1 MRTVFSFMSIKRLFL
16 VYSLQL
22 IVGLTLMAVF
32 DILER
37 PNLFFLDQA
46 FRWCGTQEPAP
57 EIVIVGVSKEDFARG
72 APRWP
77 WPRSLMARLVDQ
89 VGSYEPAVIVMD
101 ILYTERSNSESLITQ
116 EKFSEIQPHL
126 FQAMSG
132 VELKIQNRQGT
143 TVIGPGS
150 PGFDELA
157 LGAAGARKQDLELAA
172 SVARAVDQ
180 GIDVVL
186 AAQAIGYET
195 GLAGLAEPYTELA
208 FASRGAIGLV
218 GVKPDSDGVL
228 RNYLPYGLD
237 KDGGFVYGLALV
249 GVARFNDIEL
259 PRTPLSNGDIP
270 LPNGMMI
277 HVDDGQFR
285 VNFQGGPGTH
295 LAVNA
300 GDVLT
305 GEGDFAADL
314 KGKIVFIGVTD
325 PSVEDMLPTPFSGT
339 NRMAGVEFHASA
351 ADNLLNGSFLRT
363 ASGYQVIL
371 ILGVF
376 GVVAMVLGR
385 FVRPLVGIAGAVAML
400 LAILGLW
407 LGAFSWADFYLP
419 IPAPL
424 IAVIAGYAVS
434 VSDRVSVEQFEKQQ
448 ARSMLS
454 RYLAPGIV
462 KEMLRNPLAAQLGGK
477 RADLTVLF
485 SDIRGFTGIAERLP
499 PEEVVALLNQYL
511 TVMTDVVFKHGGT
524 VDKFE
529 GDAIL
534 AFFGAPQPHDDDP
547 ARAVRT
553 AMEMRERLAD
563 LADEWRERTQAPL
576 EIGIAINTGQAMVG
590 NIGSYRRMEYTV
602 IGDSVN
608 LTSRLQDLTKEF
620 GVSVLI
626 SGATYDH
633 VKDMCQVRCLGPVEI
648 RGRQQQVSLYEVTG
662 LVSSDS
668 QMVPFP
674 EILPVM

>member
-22 IVGLTLMAVF
+22 IVGVTLMSVF

-46 FRWCGTQEPAP
+46 FRWRGTQEPAP

-157 LGAAGARKQDLELAA
+157 LGAAGARKQDLELAT

-363 ASGYQVIL
+363 GIRVSGHPDSGSFRCRRYGPRPFRPAIGWYRWGRGHVAGH
-371 ILGVF
+371 LGVM
-376 GVVAMVLGR
+376 ARSICLGR
-385 FVRPLVGIAGAVAML
+385 LL
-400 LAILGLW
+400 LA
-407 LGAFSWADFYLP
+407 YH
-419 IPAPL
+419 
-424 IAVIAGYAVS
+424 
-434 VSDRVSVEQFEKQQ
+434 
-448 ARSMLS
+448 RSL
-454 RYLAPGIV
+454 
-462 KEMLRNPLAAQLGGK
+462 
-477 RADLTVLF
+477 DC
-485 SDIRGFTGIAERLP
+485 
-499 PEEVVALLNQYL
+499 
-511 TVMTDVVFKHGGT
+511 
-524 VDKFE
+524 
-529 GDAIL
+529 GD
-534 AFFGAPQPHDDDP
+534 
-547 ARAVRT
+547 
-553 AMEMRERLAD
+553 
-563 LADEWRERTQAPL
+563 
-576 EIGIAINTGQAMVG
+576 
-590 NIGSYRRMEYTV
+590 
-602 IGDSVN
+602 
-608 LTSRLQDLTKEF
+608 
-620 GVSVLI
+620 
-626 SGATYDH
+626 
-633 VKDMCQVRCLGPVEI
+633 C
-648 RGRQQQVSLYEVTG
+648 
-662 LVSSDS
+662 
-668 QMVPFP
+668 
-674 EILPVM
+674 